1 MMPFE
6 RKIYLELLL
15 QFLKE
20 DKERLEKQNV

>member
-20 DKERLEKQNV
+20 EKERLEKQNV